1 MGIKSISSSSNYLLW
16 FCFPVEKRT
25 LANSLSCNHEWIQTL
40 VIAPKNLKIE
50 WLSSNILRT
59 TMMITKLLIH
69 LSYLQFNG
77 NMNYNEIWIY
87 DPTFI
92 RNTRFEESPTRNS
105 YSHMG
110 LTRNPIN
117 RVLLEI
123 TLNYQSKPKNVNCL
137 TRRL

>member
-1 MGIKSISSSSNYLLW
+1 MI
-16 FCFPVEKRT
+16 T
-25 LANSLSCNHEWIQTL
+25 
-40 VIAPKNLKIE
+40 PKNLKIAE
-50 WLSSNILRT
+50 CLSSNILRT

-117 RVLLEI
+117 RVPSARFTHLWRKLRI
-123 TLNYQSKPKNVNCL
+123 HVILVRNMQLQADLNTHNHTP
-137 TRRL
+137 